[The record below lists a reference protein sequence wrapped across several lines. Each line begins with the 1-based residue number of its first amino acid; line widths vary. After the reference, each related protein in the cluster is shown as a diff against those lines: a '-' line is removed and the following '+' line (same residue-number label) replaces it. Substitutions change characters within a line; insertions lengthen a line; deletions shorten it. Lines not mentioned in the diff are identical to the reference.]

1 MTGSSSALH
10 VRSDPR
16 STRGTTTI
24 SPEVVAKI
32 AVRAA
37 EEVDAVDA
45 VRRSGL
51 GRLLHGGAERVD
63 VEVERRSTVIDL
75 VIAIRYPAPVATTA
89 QEVRR
94 HVQDRIT
101 ALTGLEA
108 AEVNLEVDRLATE
121 PPPQRRVQ

>member
-1 MTGSSSALH
+1 MAVSSAL
-10 VRSDPR
+10 VVSEDPAA
-16 STRGTTTI
+16 RGRTTI
-24 SPEVVAKI
+24 TPEVVAKI

-75 VIAIRYPAPVATTA
+75 VISIRYPAPVATTA
-89 QEVRR
+89 AQVRR
-94 HVQDRIT
+94 HVQERVA

-108 AEVNLEVDRLATE
+108 AEVHLEIDRLTTPG
-121 PPPQRRVQ
+121 PPTRRVE